1 MSVTEPSDAVNAGM
15 AEEPEGGPCSC
26 LVGLSLP
33 SGSEVKETWL
43 YTSTSPMMSCKIIQ
57 RDVTLCEAGC
67 DHGFGLVDW

>member
-1 MSVTEPSDAVNAGM
+1 
-15 AEEPEGGPCSC
+15 

-43 YTSTSPMMSCKIIQ
+43 DTSTSPMMSCKIIQ